1 MQLTGVAH
9 IDALIDES
17 ERHTYDDAVLALRLA
32 TQATGLIDAETEPTV
47 AVRALLRLSHMQLAF
62 GQLHDA
68 QMVLL
73 RALTV
78 AETSDL
84 ETERGEIMHAM
95 ASIYYTIGEYD
106 DAIDNWADCL
116 DPRNVG
122 FSANTRIHAHI
133 GVGQIYFAHDAFD
146 TALAHHRRAEILADQ
161 AHAPAE
167 LRCRVLIN
175 VAIDCLRMIRLVDAV
190 EALEKALPLAR
201 EIGHSEYLVEIAVY
215 LATTALECEDL
226 VTAGHWLDVADN
238 IDIVWRWGQNL
249 RMLARGRWYLMS
261 GDLPAALRVLQQA
274 LDLASDL
281 GVSHKTF
288 QAHHLLAQTWTRMG
302 DLAQAE
308 LHHRRYQEIFNSI
321 VRPGTFARLQA
332 LEQRLVA

>member
-1 MQLTGVAH
+1 MQQTGIAH

-17 ERHTYDDAVLALRLA
+17 ERLTYPDAAQALKLAG
-32 TQATGLIDAETEPTV
+32 QAVGLIDAETDPTV
-47 AVRALLRLSHMQLAF
+47 AVRALLRLSHMELAF

-73 RALTV
+73 RALTI

-84 ETERGEIMHAM
+84 EVNRGEIMNAM

-116 DPRNVG
+116 DPRNTG
-122 FSANTRIHAHI
+122 FSASTRILAHI
-133 GVGQIYFAHDAFD
+133 GVGQIYFAHEDFE
-146 TALAHHRRAEILADQ
+146 TALSHHRRAEKLAWQ
-161 AHAPAE
+161 ADVPTE

-175 VAIDCLRMIRLVDAV
+175 VAIDGLRLMRLVEAV
-190 EALEKALPLAR
+190 EALEKALPLAQQM
-201 EIGHSEYLVEIAVY
+201 GHSEYQVEISVY

-226 VTAGHWLDVADN
+226 ATAGRWLDVADQ

-249 RMLARGRWYLMS
+249 RTLARGRWHLMS
-261 GDLPAALRVLQQA
+261 GNLPAALHELQLA
-274 LDLASDL
+274 LELASDL
-281 GVSHKTF
+281 GVAHMAF

-308 LHHRRYQEIFNSI
+308 QHHRRYQEIFNSI

-332 LEQRLVA
+332 LEKRLVA